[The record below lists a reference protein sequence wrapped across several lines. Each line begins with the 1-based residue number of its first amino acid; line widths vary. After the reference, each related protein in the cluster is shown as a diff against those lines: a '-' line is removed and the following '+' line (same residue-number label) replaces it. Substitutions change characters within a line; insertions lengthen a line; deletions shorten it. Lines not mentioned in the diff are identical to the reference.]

1 MSDADF
7 DFEAEPLPVT
17 GVGTEIVPVG
27 KKAAGPRPCNEEGKC
42 VVCHESRMSP
52 KTKYCAAHK
61 RCADSIYREASK
73 DKTSPAWTVFQEVA
87 C

>member
-17 GVGTEIVPVG
+17 GVGAEIVPVG

-42 VVCHESRMSP
+42 VVDDRSHFVPESKLPSSLEKHMVAKGWGGIS
-52 KTKYCAAHK
+52 
-61 RCADSIYREASK
+61 SK
-73 DKTSPAWTVFQEVA
+73 FPP
-87 C
+87 